1 MIYDMFYES
10 VQKIIAI
17 LFLLP
22 VPPVLLLLLLLLL
35 IFVLLFHS
43 IYKKTSLLNYKVRKM
58 IVPSFVYIPR
68 FLLLRNEF
76 LAS

>member
-22 VPPVLLLLLLLLL
+22 VPPVLLLLLLLL

>member
-22 VPPVLLLLLLLLL
+22 VPPVLLLLLLLL

-43 IYKKTSLLNYKVRKM
+43 IYKKTRLLNYKVRKM